1 MHKYLKEDKSHP
13 DFSELKSD
21 SCAQIEIKLFEYD
34 KRFEIYGEDFVFY
47 DYKNP
52 LGFSAELENYFDLI
66 IADPPFLS
74 SECHIKTGITIRK
87 VGKTDDLKLII
98 CTGAV
103 MEDLLA
109 ASLKVKLN
117 SFIPRHE
124 RNLANEFKCYSNYD
138 TFYLNKK

>member
-1 MHKYLKEDKSHP
+1 MKIKKSHS
-13 DFSELKSD
+13 DFKQLNEQTSND
-21 SCAQIEIKLFEYD
+21 IDIKLFEYD
-34 KRFEIYGEDFVFY
+34 KRFEIYGEDFILY

-52 LGFSAELENYFDLI
+52 LNFSKNFENHFDLV

-74 SECHIKTGITIRK
+74 SECHIKTGMTIRK
-87 VGKTDDLKLII
+87 VGTENLKLII

-117 SFIPRHE
+117 SFIPKHE
-124 RNLANEFKCYSNYD
+124 RNLANEFKCYSNYE
-138 TFYLNKK
+138 TYFLNNKVY